1 MYVKI
6 VYMYGKQDKK
16 IIFIYNVQK
25 FNYKY

>member
-1 MYVKI
+1 MYVKNS
-6 VYMYGKQDKK
+6 YMYGKQDKK